1 MEIKTIGVVGSGL
14 MGSGIAQVC
23 AQSGYQVVVSEV
35 NEKLLNKGL
44 SSISAA
50 LTSRVEKGKMSQQEK
65 DSILARIKGTTDMK
79 DFSSC
84 DFMIEAVSENLDL
97 KKKVFAELDKICPKD
112 IILSSNTS
120 SMSMIDIAKATSRPE
135 KVAGMHFNNPVPVMR
150 ILEIVRS
157 LLTSEETLQ
166 TCKKVGA
173 SLGKTIVVAPDVPGF
188 IGARLA
194 TPFILHAIRM
204 FEAGIATKEDIDNS
218 MTLGFNHP
226 MGPLALVDLIGLDTE
241 LNLAEYLYREL
252 NEPQYA
258 PPTLLKKMVAA
269 GWFGRKSGKGFYDYK

>member
-14 MGSGIAQVC
+14 MGSGIAQVS
-23 AQSGYQVVVSEV
+23 AQSGYQVVVSEI

-65 DSILARIKGTTDMK
+65 ESILARIKGTTDMK
-79 DFSSC
+79 DFSKC

-97 KKKVFAELDKICPKD
+97 KKKVFAELDKVCPKHA
-112 IILSSNTS
+112 ILSSNTS

-157 LLTSEETLQ
+157 LITSDETLQ
-166 TCKKVGA
+166 ICKKVGA
-173 SLGKTIVVAPDVPGF
+173 SLGKTIVV
-188 IGARLA
+188 
-194 TPFILHAIRM
+194 
-204 FEAGIATKEDIDNS
+204 
-218 MTLGFNHP
+218 
-226 MGPLALVDLIGLDTE
+226 LVFRADL
-241 LNLAEYLYREL
+241 R
-252 NEPQYA
+252 
-258 PPTLLKKMVAA
+258 
-269 GWFGRKSGKGFYDYK
+269 